1 MAQTFSFDIVSKVD
15 LFEVQNAVNQATK
28 EITTRYD
35 FRGSKS
41 EITLNEKENQLELL
55 GDDEFRLKS
64 VVDMLQEKLVKR
76 SVSLKALTYEKVEE
90 ASGGMARQ
98 KIKIQSGIEKEKAKE
113 IVKFIK
119 ETKIKVQAS
128 IQDAQIRVSGA
139 KKDDLQT
146 VMQLLREHDF
156 DIHMQFTNYR

>member
-15 LFEVQNAVNQATK
+15 MFEVQNAVNQATK
-28 EITTRYD
+28 EIATRYD

-41 EITLNEKENQLELL
+41 EITLDEKENLLTVL

-64 VVDMLQEKLVKR
+64 VIDMLQEKMVKR
-76 SVSLKALTYEKVEE
+76 SVSLKALSYEKIEE
-90 ASGGMARQ
+90 GSGGTARQ

-119 ETKIKVQAS
+119 ETKIKVQAA

-139 KKDDLQT
+139 KKDDLQA
-146 VMQLLREHDF
+146 VMQLLREHNF
-156 DIHMQFTNYR
+156 DIHMQYVNFR